1 MSHPAYN
8 KAPVPNAW
16 RPLLEGMGL
25 AVLWLGGTRL
35 LHGWCGWGEA
45 VGPLHPT
52 GGLALAL
59 LLCRGAHARVHYG
72 AGLALGGL
80 CMAAWSPPA
89 DWARSAAELLA
100 WAAEVGLGSRLLRRK
115 GLERCSLPDGAR
127 LLGYACGCAAA
138 CGALVWASAMLAA
151 GAWGVAEWPAQFLRW
166 WGGSALGMV
175 LMLPLILSWHQV
187 RLQDVARRRVAEGLL
202 LYGLALAAGQV
213 IFLGWG
219 GDGLRP
225 LAHAYWL
232 FLFVVWA
239 GVRLGMAGTMGLLCL
254 VAAQAGWGMLE
265 RQGFFAQDL
274 QASGG
279 LGYGAY
285 L

>member
-1 MSHPAYN
+1 MQVLALAAVAAVVCALSRSKKHRFYLSHPASN

-59 LLCRGAHARVHYG
+59 LLCRGAHGRVRYG

-115 GLERCSLPDGAR
+115 G
-127 LLGYACGCAAA
+127 
-138 CGALVWASAMLAA
+138 
-151 GAWGVAEWPAQFLRW
+151 
-166 WGGSALGMV
+166 
-175 LMLPLILSWHQV
+175 
-187 RLQDVARRRVAEGLL
+187 
-202 LYGLALAAGQV
+202 
-213 IFLGWG
+213 
-219 GDGLRP
+219 
-225 LAHAYWL
+225 
-232 FLFVVWA
+232 
-239 GVRLGMAGTMGLLCL
+239 
-254 VAAQAGWGMLE
+254 
-265 RQGFFAQDL
+265 
-274 QASGG
+274 
-279 LGYGAY
+279 
-285 L
+285 